1 MGILDYF
8 IEREDNTK
16 KVDEPTKTE
25 SNVPVLNF
33 KAQGNPGQVSP
44 TPATSFSQSTSSS
57 SEDIEMFNK
66 HFDEIFE
73 KANLPGPDYFEFS
86 KMCQAMNQLTD
97 EVKFPAV
104 FGGLQVQ
111 GLSKEKLVESANIYI
126 SVIDEDASKFNTA
139 IDQKII
145 AEVQRKRSEAQEKR
159 KAIQEREEMIKK
171 IQEEITKFSSDI
183 TNLESEANDQEV
195 KANQKSITYKSAC
208 DVRKSLI
215 LSDIQKISSLIK

>member
-1 MGILDYF
+1 MGLLDFF
-8 IEREDNTK
+8 IERDNTPK
-16 KVDEPTKTE
+16 KVEESAKTE
-25 SNVPVLNF
+25 GSIPVLNF
-33 KAQGNPGQVSP
+33 KPQSNL
-44 TPATSFSQSTSSS
+44 TPVTTPVTSFSPSPSVSS
-57 SEDIEMFNK
+57 DDMEMFNK

-73 KANLPGPDYFEFS
+73 NANLPGPDYFEFS

-111 GLSKEKLVESANIYI
+111 GLSKEKLVESAKIYI

-139 IDQKII
+139 IDQKIV
-145 AEVQRKRSEAQEKR
+145 AEVQRKRAEANEKR
-159 KAIQEREEMIKK
+159 KAIQDREEMIKK
-171 IQEEITKFSSDI
+171 IQEEITKFSADI
-183 TNLESEANDQEV
+183 TSLEAEANDQEV

-208 DVRKSLI
+208 DARKSLI

>member
-1 MGILDYF
+1 MGFLDIF
-8 IEREDNTK
+8 IERDTTK
-16 KVDEPTKTE
+16 KVEEPKKTE
-25 SNVPVLNF
+25 GNIPVLNF
-33 KAQGNPGQVSP
+33 KTQGNSGQPS
-44 TPATSFSQSTSSS
+44 AQTSSFTPTTSAS

-111 GLSKEKLVESANIYI
+111 GLTKEKLVESANIYI

-139 IDQKII
+139 IDQKIV
-145 AEVQRKRSEAQEKR
+145 ADVQRKRAEAQEKR
-159 KAIQEREEMIKK
+159 KAIQEREDMIKK
-171 IQEEITKFSSDI
+171 IHEEISKFSSDI
-183 TNLESEANDQEV
+183 TNLEAEANDQEL

-208 DVRKSLI
+208 DARKSLI

>member
-1 MGILDYF
+1 MGFLDLF
-8 IEREDNTK
+8 IERDTTK
-16 KVDEPTKTE
+16 KEEPRKEE
-25 SNVPVLNF
+25 SNIPVLNF
-33 KAQGNPGQVSP
+33 KTQSNPLPVTS
-44 TPATSFSQSTSSS
+44 TPPSFSPSPSAS
-57 SEDIEMFNK
+57 SEDVEMFNK

-126 SVIDEDASKFNTA
+126 SVIDEDAAKFNTA
-139 IDQKII
+139 IDQKIV
-145 AEVQRKRSEAQEKR
+145 ADVQRKRAEAQEKR
-159 KAIQEREEMIKK
+159 KAIQEREDMIKK
-171 IQEEITKFSSDI
+171 IHEEISKFSSDI
-183 TNLESEANDQEV
+183 TNLEAEANDQEL

-208 DVRKSLI
+208 DARKSLI